1 MSFDH
6 SLSGNAVLRKEV
18 NLDGA
23 VEIMKPLFSY
33 FGLKDES
40 IHAILAGEIE
50 GPRGIEAGFNE
61 GTRNLYFYTSECVN
75 DNFHDAIKET
85 ILRLNGAVEKAG
97 YLTLQDYDTADLED
111 AVTDFW
117 FGPSEQA
124 IMDGMFES
132 NLEKATSLLAEFL
145 GDEEAHRIATEARS
159 VYATQR
165 AGQR

>member
-1 MSFDH
+1 MSFAH

-23 VEIMKPLFSY
+23 VEIMKPLFGY

-40 IHAILAGEIE
+40 IHAMLAGEIE

-75 DNFHDAIKET
+75 GNFHDAIKET
-85 ILRLNGAVEKAG
+85 IIRLNGAVEKAG
-97 YLTLQDYDTADLED
+97 YLILQDYDTANLEN

-132 NLEKATSLLAEFL
+132 NLEKATSLLTEFL
-145 GDEEAHRIATEARS
+145 GDDEALRIATEARS

-165 AGQR
+165 AGQQ

>member
-23 VEIMKPLFSY
+23 VEIMKPLFGY

-75 DNFHDAIKET
+75 DNFHDAIEET
-85 ILRLNGAVEKAG
+85 IVRLNGAAEKAG
-97 YLTLQDYDTADLED
+97 YLTLQDYDTADLEN
-111 AVTDFW
+111 AVTHFW

-124 IMDGMFES
+124 IMSGMFES

>member
-23 VEIMKPLFSY
+23 VEIMKPLFGY

-40 IHAILAGEIE
+40 IHAILAGEIA

-61 GTRNLYFYTSECVN
+61 GTHDLYFYTSECVN
-75 DNFHDAIKET
+75 DNFHDAIEET
-85 ILRLNGAVEKAG
+85 IVRLNGAAEKAG
-97 YLTLQDYDTADLED
+97 YLTLQDYDTADLEN
-111 AVTDFW
+111 AVTHFW

-124 IMDGMFES
+124 IMSGMFES